1 MSKKLISKKLK
12 AGALQY
18 VVLLSLLIFF
28 LVGMFMLRAHY
39 SNQLVNQVLIQE
51 QLSDH
56 IESTKVLLKN
66 NPELVDGEGIRELDL
81 FDIPSSLVRMEIWNW
96 GVYNK
101 VFLQTS
107 WQNHRREE
115 CFLLGD
121 NIWEDERPSLYLA
134 DKNRYLS
141 VCGETWLGGPVNL
154 PALGVRKS
162 YVDGVGYYR
171 ARAVQGEINRSNKSL
186 PTLRN
191 DLSQI
196 FESAFNVNFQKDS
209 VLLWDNVR
217 IDSISG
223 SFRNKTV
230 CLWSPE
236 PITLSNITLKGN
248 IRLVSKQE
256 IIIGEAVKLDQCI
269 VVAPIVRF
277 GDNFKGRA
285 QVFARD
291 SVHIGNNCKFK
302 LPSVIYMNGT
312 NGKKEL
318 AMMKNVQFA
327 GEIVLDGI
335 NGKDA
340 PVLKIGEGTRV
351 EGFAYCN
358 GTVELEGDIAGSL
371 YTNRFLLK
379 TSSALY
385 ENHLLNNRL
394 DVSDLNTHYVGVS
407 WFEKPKRKQYLECLY

>member
-1 MSKKLISKKLK
+1 MKKKLISKKLK

-39 SNQLVNQVLIQE
+39 SNQLVSQVLIQE
-51 QLSDH
+51 QLNDH

-66 NPELVDGEGIRELDL
+66 NPELVDGEGVKELNL
-81 FDIPSSLVRMEIWNW
+81 FDSPSSLVRMEIWNW

-101 VFLQTS
+101 VFLQTF
-107 WQNHRREE
+107 WQNHKRKE

-121 NIWEDERPSLYLA
+121 NVWEDDRPSLYLA

-171 ARAVQGEINRSNKSL
+171 ARAIQGDIRRSDKSL

-191 DLSQI
+191 DLSQT
-196 FESAFNVNFQKDS
+196 FENAFNVDFQKDS
-209 VLLWDNVR
+209 VILWDNVR
-217 IDSISG
+217 ADSVSG
-223 SFRNKTV
+223 SFWNKTL

-236 PITLSNITLKGN
+236 PIALSNIILKGN

-269 VVAPIVRF
+269 VAAPIVRF

-291 SVHIGNNCKFK
+291 SVYIGNNCKFK

-318 AMMKNVQFA
+318 AIMKNVEFA

-379 TSSALY
+379 TPSALY

-394 DVSDLNTHYVGVS
+394 DVSDLNAHYVGVS
-407 WFEKPKRKQYLECLY
+407 WFDNPKRKQFLECLF